1 LVCFEFIEGDIS
13 IGMRAVVGELIAA
26 IIRYRSRI
34 SPNQIP
40 VGFIVIGGEQGGTM
54 GLDELEAFLR
64 KKGAAELITEIG
76 TGTATFNAL
85 VDAVAVSGSTVSSRL
100 SEGVE
105 RDVFTVSHRPTEH
118 GTEKRYELTILGHRV
133 YDWAVQTE
141 FERKVRELRRIRR
154 ERETA
159 FEQLVGKINRDMEIR
174 KMVSDSD
181 PIQYQDID
189 IPEGTSFVPKTPSEE
204 ELREAKY
211 ERMEANLKPVEE
223 VEDADGTRE
232 NSD

>member
-1 LVCFEFIEGDIS
+1 
-13 IGMRAVVGELIAA
+13 MRAILGESIVAT
-26 IIRYRSRI
+26 IRCESRI
-34 SPNQIP
+34 SMNRIS
-40 VGFIVIGGEQGGTM
+40 VGFIVMGGEQGGTM
-54 GLDELEAFLR
+54 GLDELESFLR

-118 GTEKRYELTILGHRV
+118 GTEKRYELTILGRRV

-141 FERKVRELRRIRR
+141 FERKVRELRRIRQ

-159 FEQLVGKINRDMEIR
+159 FEQLVGKINRDIELR
-174 KMVSDSD
+174 KMVADSEPVED
-181 PIQYQDID
+181 QEVNL
-189 IPEGTSFVPKTPSEE
+189 PEGASLAPKMASEE
-204 ELREAKY
+204 ELREAQY
-211 ERMEANLKPVEE
+211 ERMEANLKPIEE
-223 VEDADGTRE
+223 LEGTERTE
-232 NSD
+232 GNSE